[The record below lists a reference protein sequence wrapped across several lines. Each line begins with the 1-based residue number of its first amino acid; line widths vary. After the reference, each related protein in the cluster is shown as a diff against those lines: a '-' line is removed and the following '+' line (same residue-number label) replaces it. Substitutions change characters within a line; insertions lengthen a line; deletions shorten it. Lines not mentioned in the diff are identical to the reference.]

1 MLRLFL
7 SLNFPIIVTSK
18 CFTCSLLLFR
28 KQCASLFFFMKKL
41 RKIRIKCFEA
51 FAVCAAHFLGLDIS
65 DTYDRLSHTCMYM
78 YDNEIKKTR
87 SEISL
92 EKWI

>member
-1 MLRLFL
+1 MCQFIFL
-7 SLNFPIIVTSK
+7 YEEI
-18 CFTCSLLLFR
+18 
-28 KQCASLFFFMKKL
+28 
-41 RKIRIKCFEA
+41 KIDKNKCFEA

-65 DTYDRLSHTCMYM
+65 DTYDRLSHTCMCM